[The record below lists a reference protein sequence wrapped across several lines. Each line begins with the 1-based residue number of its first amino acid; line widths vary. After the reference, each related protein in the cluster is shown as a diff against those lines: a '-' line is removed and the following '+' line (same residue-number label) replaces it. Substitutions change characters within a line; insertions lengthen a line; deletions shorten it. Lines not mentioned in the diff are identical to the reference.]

1 MLSGLFAAPLGTK
14 LNWVRFFC
22 PFLTLKTNNMRHS
35 FSLSGELH
43 IVGIVA
49 ILLYFMLLSVIAMMW
64 IRIERQDETIRNLRI
79 KISETECCK
88 IADKEAVRIMCLHE
102 LFERIDYSD
111 KEHSTI
117 YQMP

>member
-1 MLSGLFAAPLGTK
+1 
-14 LNWVRFFC
+14 
-22 PFLTLKTNNMRHS
+22 MRHS

-79 KISETECCK
+79 KECCK

>member
-1 MLSGLFAAPLGTK
+1 
-14 LNWVRFFC
+14 
-22 PFLTLKTNNMRHS
+22 MRHS

-64 IRIERQDETIRNLRI
+64 IRIERQDETILNLRI
-79 KISETECCK
+79 KISEIECSK

-102 LFERIDYSD
+102 LFERIDNLD
-111 KEHSTI
+111 NKHSTI